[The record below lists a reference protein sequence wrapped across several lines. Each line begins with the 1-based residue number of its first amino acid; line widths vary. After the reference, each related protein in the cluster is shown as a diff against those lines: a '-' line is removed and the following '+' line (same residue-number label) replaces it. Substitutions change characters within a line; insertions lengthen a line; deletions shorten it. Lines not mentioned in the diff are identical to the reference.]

1 MKIFIEYSVPL
12 PITLEAVLLL
22 EGGGLQELALEFNEP
37 VHLGLRNKL
46 D

>member
-22 EGGGLQELALEFNEP
+22 GGGLQELALEFNEP